1 MCTLLSGFLPLFYSF
16 PFFIRKKNVSKDKC
30 SWINLGKG
38 KGEHLVST
46 LETTRCLELMLLK
59 KEKRKREINKCVVD
73 DNKDLR
79 NKGS

>member
-1 MCTLLSGFLPLFYSF
+1 M
-16 PFFIRKKNVSKDKC
+16 
-30 SWINLGKG
+30 GKG